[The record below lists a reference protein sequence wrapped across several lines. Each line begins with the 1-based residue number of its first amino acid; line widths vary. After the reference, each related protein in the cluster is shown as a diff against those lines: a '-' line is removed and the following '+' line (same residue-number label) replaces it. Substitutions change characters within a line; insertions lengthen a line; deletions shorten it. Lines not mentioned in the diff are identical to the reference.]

1 MAPRAVPRPVLS
13 VAAPPPPRAR
23 PGGGGGQGGNGINA
37 KIRKWAGYAGTGAN
51 AFFKALVGFGDYT
64 VSRNSIMHPSQS
76 LSSQVP
82 MIKNTNAGVIISH
95 REYVTDVQS
104 TSLFTA
110 NSYSLNPGVSTLF
123 PWLQAVAQNFEEYE
137 YRGMVLEFKSMSSDL
152 NTASTTSNLGTVV
165 MATQYNPLD
174 PLFPDKRTM
183 ENYQFACSGKP
194 SEHIIHPIECKK
206 SQNVDTH
213 LYVRTGPIPTGSDIR
228 LYDLGTFTIATQ
240 GMPSAFTGSLIGE
253 LWVSYE
259 VEFFKPKLVSTTGI
273 TALADILSFANGQTT
288 NGIFQSGAT
297 AVSGNT
303 CGCTAM
309 NNRLSFPQTC
319 HGRYLVQLYAQS
331 ATTGTTNT
339 AISPSSFSNT
349 ALPASGAIPYIYYFT
364 NAASSPGSPYTGV
377 FNQQMLFFIID
388 VTPTTDGSLP
398 WVNFSWT
405 TSLTN
410 WNGNVYVVQVPPN
423 FSGFPPSFP

>member
-1 MAPRAVPRPVLS
+1 MAPRPVPRPVLS

-23 PGGGGGQGGNGINA
+23 PGGGGGPGGNGINA
-37 KIRKWAGYAGTGAN
+37 KIKKWAGYAGTGAN

-95 REYVTDVQS
+95 REYVTDIQS
-104 TSLFTA
+104 TSLFTS
-110 NSYSLNPGVSTLF
+110 NSYSLNPGISTLF

-213 LYVRTGPIPTGSDIR
+213 LYVRTGAVPTGADIR
-228 LYDLGTFTIATQ
+228 LYDLGTFSIATQ
-240 GMPSAFTGSLIGE
+240 GMPSAFTGSSIGE

-259 VEFFKPKLVSTTGI
+259 VEFFKPKLVSTTGA
-273 TALADILSFANGQTT
+273 TQLADHIYFTNGMTT
-288 NGIFQSGAT
+288 NGMFQNST
-297 AVSGNT
+297 LDDYNT
-303 CGCTAM
+303 LGCTATL
-309 NNRLSFPQTC
+309 NKILFPQTTQ
-319 HGRYLVQLYAQS
+319 GRYFIQILCQS
-331 ATTGTTNT
+331 STAGTTNT
-339 AISPSSFSNT
+339 ALSPVSFNST
-349 ALPASGAIPYIYYFT
+349 ALPASGGVPYIYYFT
-364 NAASSPGSPYTGV
+364 NAAVTSIGSPYTGV
-377 FNQQMLFFIID
+377 FNYQMLTFLVD
-388 VTPTTDGSLP
+388 VAPTTDGSNP
-398 WVNFSWT
+398 SVTFSFT
-405 TSLTN
+405 SSLTN
-410 WNGNVYVVQVPPN
+410 WSGVINIIQVPPQ
-423 FSGFPPSFP
+423 FWSFPPTYP